1 VNRKPRITETER
13 LRALRRIL
21 SSLRRRR
28 LSEAERLHRQ
38 LNRRLGVRD
47 PVLPDEVLQKLLND
61 ARKTT

>member
-1 VNRKPRITETER
+1 MSQPPRITEQER
-13 LRALRRIL
+13 LRALRRIVTA
-21 SSLRRRR
+21 LRRRR

-61 ARKTT
+61 ARKPK